1 MGLAPRGSEGPQE
14 GAGRIGLP
22 DPNPCPSQQ
31 VQLIHDKNTTP
42 FSSSP
47 QSPGEETEAEAAA
60 APEKVHLTW
69 TKDKVAEKNKA
80 KSPVSPESIKD
91 FFSMKP

>member
-1 MGLAPRGSEGPQE
+1 MR
-14 GAGRIGLP
+14 
-22 DPNPCPSQQ
+22 Q
-31 VQLIHDKNTTP
+31 VQLIHDTNVTT

-47 QSPGEETEAEAAA
+47 QSPGDETEAEAETEGEA

-80 KSPVSPESIKD
+80 KSPISPESIKD